1 MTYFFLSFPIFHEL
15 TFYIDNLDMKE
26 KSIGLNKNEV
36 FPCANYS
43 QKQ

>member
-1 MTYFFLSFPIFHEL
+1 MYIFWISEPI
-15 TFYIDNLDMKE
+15 YIDNLDMKE